1 MISTPTAAVAIS
13 STGQTL
19 DKLLLTK
26 PRVFSSTAWNHA
38 LVPAADGVWAASSG
52 GLVRWKADGT
62 STVFTAADGLP
73 FNHTKALLPMPDGSL
88 WAAGAYA
95 AAHIRP
101 DSDGLGQVRTYAEP
115 EGLPLSESP
124 AFMLDSDGSIWISSF
139 YSSQPIYRFDGK
151 VWRPPEL
158 PTGDPALKDLSLHI
172 TSMLRGKDGALWLG
186 LDRDGI
192 LRFDGKAW
200 THFGAEQGV
209 PEKSIGRLLEDR
221 SGVLWAAAGEA
232 GLLRFESATGRW
244 QGVELPRPDAP
255 VFSIAQLPDDS
266 LWASGDNFILRS
278 TDGGGQWDNVATRED
293 GITFPT
299 SVVQDGSGRVWVA
312 ASNGVGMY
320 DGGQWRRWQRAG
332 ELTDFQVGQ
341 LIEDPDG
348 RLWALPEYGGTPSVV
363 DPTTGQAE
371 MVPGLADLRVYA
383 LAFAEDATWAGT
395 SNGLLRLKG
404 GSQRLLNQAAGLPAD
419 EVTTLQATPGTLW
432 IGTTGG
438 LASYDLTTGQITG
451 TVEALAGHVV
461 DAMLLAP
468 DGALW
473 VGSHWG
479 DDGSQSA
486 LDRFA
491 GSEHRRWSNGELP
504 FGEDR
509 NWVRAL
515 AADEDGGIWV
525 SVSNGVQRWDG
536 HAWTGWT
543 GPEGGPTND
552 IFAFLTHHGTMW
564 AAGDSSRGI
573 YGWNNQDGWQ
583 RLRAL
588 AATGVIAAM
597 KVIRDGTLWLATND
611 GLLRYGP

>member
-1 MISTPTAAVAIS
+1 MRFA
-13 STGQTL
+13 
-19 DKLLLTK
+19 
-26 PRVFSSTAWNHA
+26 
-38 LVPAADGVWAASSG
+38 
-52 GLVRWKADGT
+52 
-62 STVFTAADGLP
+62 
-73 FNHTKALLPMPDGSL
+73 
-88 WAAGAYA
+88 
-95 AAHIRP
+95 
-101 DSDGLGQVRTYAEP
+101 P
-115 EGLPLSESP
+115 E
-124 AFMLDSDGSIWISSF
+124 
-139 YSSQPIYRFDGK
+139 
-151 VWRPPEL
+151 
-158 PTGDPALKDLSLHI
+158 
-172 TSMLRGKDGALWLG
+172 
-186 LDRDGI
+186 
-192 LRFDGKAW
+192 
-200 THFGAEQGV
+200 
-209 PEKSIGRLLEDR
+209 
-221 SGVLWAAAGEA
+221 
-232 GLLRFESATGRW
+232 TGRW
-244 QGVELPRPDAP
+244 QGVALPQPDEPA
-255 VFSIAQLPDDS
+255 FWIAELPDDS
-266 LWASGDNFILRS
+266 LWALGDDTIVRS
-278 TDGGGQWDNVATRED
+278 TDGGQKWAPVATGD
-293 GITFPT
+293 DDIADP
-299 SVVQDGSGRVWVA
+299 SAVVQDESGRVWVA

-363 DPTTGQAE
+363 DPATGRAE
-371 MVPGLADLRVYA
+371 TAPGLAESRVYA

-395 SNGLLRLKG
+395 SSGLLRLKG
-404 GSQRLLNQAAGLPAD
+404 GSQRLLNQANGLPAD
-419 EVTTLQATPGTLW
+419 EVTTLLATPGTLW

-438 LASYDLTTGQITG
+438 LAGYDLTTGQITG

-515 AADEDGGIWV
+515 AADDDGGIWV

-536 HAWTGWT
+536 SAWTGWT
-543 GPEGGPTND
+543 GTEGGPTND
-552 IFAFLTHHGTMW
+552 IFAFLAHGGAMW

-573 YGWNNQDGWQ
+573 YGWNSQDGWQ

-588 AATGVIAAM
+588 ASTGVIAAM
-597 KVIRDGTLWLATND
+597 RVIRDGTLWLATND
-611 GLLRYGP
+611 GLLHYGP